1 MQQATIDQIQ
11 ENKFDILEEFVESES
26 SQEDFNDRLL
36 TRQAILH
43 EYLKRSGR
51 KREFQTFLVKFGMDT
66 MYETGVHVKGKKIS
80 KERLEL
86 FGLTDIIPKMQSLG
100 YNVS

>member
-1 MQQATIDQIQ
+1 MQQATIDQIE

-36 TRQAILH
+36 TRQAIFH

-51 KREFQTFLVKFGMDT
+51 KNEFQNFLVKFGMDT
-66 MYETGVHVKGKKIS
+66 LYETGVHVKGKKIS
-80 KERLEL
+80 KSRLEL

>member
-1 MQQATIDQIQ
+1 MQQTTIDQIE

-36 TRQAILH
+36 TRQAVFH

-51 KREFQTFLVKFGMDT
+51 KKEFTNFLIKFGMDT
-66 MYETGVHVKGKKIS
+66 LYETGVHAKGKKIS
-80 KERLEL
+80 KSRLEL
-86 FGLTDIIPKMQSLG
+86 FGLTDIIPRMKQLG